1 MLVINPVIVNIWRPL
16 PFTFKSAVANFKLG
30 KKGETM
36 KPNLSLL
43 RTTGLYFALFLAVWL
58 NPIATVAEE
67 SEKSDR
73 DNVAASHLLDGKKF
87 IGPTGEKGKKV
98 HHEDVLTFSDGKFT
112 SSECFQYGFKG
123 SPYTATLEAD
133 SILFHAVT
141 TSPTHGKMV
150 WDGTLKG
157 DTLDVTY
164 SWTKERWFWTTFR
177 EYWFKGSLA
186 K

>member
-43 RTTGLYFALFLAVWL
+43 RTTGLYFALFLAAFL
-58 NPIATVAEE
+58 DPLAAAAEE
-67 SEKSDR
+67 SGKNAQ
-73 DNVAASHLLDGKKF
+73 DNIAVSHLLDGKKF

-98 HHEDVLTFSDGKFT
+98 HHEDVLTFSDGQFT

-123 SPYTATLEAD
+123 GPYTATVEAD
-133 SILFHAVT
+133 SIHFHAET
-141 TSPTHGKMV
+141 ASPTHGKMV
-150 WDGTLKG
+150 WKGTLQG
-157 DTLDVTY
+157 DTLAVTY
-164 SWTKERWFWTTFR
+164 TWTKERWFWTTFR
-177 EYWFKGSLA
+177 EYWFKGSLV